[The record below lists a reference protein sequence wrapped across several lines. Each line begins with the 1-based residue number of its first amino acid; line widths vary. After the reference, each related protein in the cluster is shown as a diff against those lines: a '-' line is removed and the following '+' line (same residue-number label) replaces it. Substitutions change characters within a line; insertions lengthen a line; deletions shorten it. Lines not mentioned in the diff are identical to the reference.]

1 MGVSREVE
9 KHVTKMEE
17 RARQEEELFTRVP
30 LSKMERKRDKFMK
43 KSRNGYE
50 NYLFWALIIAESI
63 KKSVEFVKILY
74 TAFPS
79 PSLAVNMNC

>member
-1 MGVSREVE
+1 MSLVVVLFFRHITQIRDFMGVSREVE

-50 NYLFWALIIAESI
+50 NYLFWALQKA
-63 KKSVEFVKILY
+63 
-74 TAFPS
+74 
-79 PSLAVNMNC
+79 

>member
-63 KKSVEFVKILY
+63 KKSVEFVKILVY
-74 TAFPS
+74 CI
-79 PSLAVNMNC
+79 SLPIISC